1 MIDRIRH
8 LLGGRGTG
16 GREMGAREA
25 DGARAHDPLE
35 LAAAALLVHAACVDA
50 SFDEIERR
58 RILDILLRRFS
69 LTAEEADT
77 LLATAEDKADGAVQI
92 LGFTRTVKDLYSYEE
107 RVALVEML
115 WEVVLADGR
124 VDAHEAQLMRR
135 IGGLIYVSDRDG
147 AMARRRAAARLEAGE
162 GSSQLPPGRKEVG

>member
-1 MIDRIRH
+1 MINRIRD
-8 LLGGRGTG
+8 LLGGRAAQPDDAKAV
-16 GREMGAREA
+16 RPQ
-25 DGARAHDPLE
+25 DPLE
-35 LAAAALLVHAACVDA
+35 VAAAALLVHAASVDA

-58 RILDILLRRFS
+58 RILDILLLRFS
-69 LTAEEADT
+69 LNPDEAET
-77 LLATAEDKADGAVQI
+77 LLAAAEDKAAGAVQI
-92 LGFTRTVKDLYSYEE
+92 LGFTRAVKDRYSYER

-147 AMARRRAAARLEAGE
+147 ALARRRAAARLAEGGE
-162 GSSQLPPGRKEVG
+162 

>member
-1 MIDRIRH
+1 MINRIRD
-8 LLGGRGTG
+8 LLGGRAAQPDDANSV
-16 GREMGAREA
+16 RPQ
-25 DGARAHDPLE
+25 DPLE
-35 LAAAALLVHAACVDA
+35 VAAAALLVHAASVDA

-69 LTAEEADT
+69 LNPDEAET
-77 LLATAEDKADGAVQI
+77 LLAAAEDKAAGAVQI
-92 LGFTRTVKDLYSYEE
+92 LGFTRAVKDRYSYER

-147 AMARRRAAARLEAGE
+147 ALARRRAAARLAEGGE
-162 GSSQLPPGRKEVG
+162 